1 MLKYRKNGFWRGFML
16 EGGNFMF
23 EFAPIFIGTIFVI
36 VISVILFTF
45 IKSVTQWNNNNHSP
59 KLNVNA
65 RVATKRT
72 SVRGSGEHRAY
83 SEYFVTFEVESGDRI
98 EFKVSDTEYGMLVE
112 GDNGELTFQGT
123 RYLGF
128 TRSNK
133 NIGIR

>member
-1 MLKYRKNGFWRGFML
+1 
-16 EGGNFMF
+16 
-23 EFAPIFIGTIFVI
+23 VI
-36 VISVILFTF
+36 LVILFTF

-65 RVATKRT
+65 RVAAKRT
-72 SVRGSGEHRAY
+72 SVRSGGEHRAY

-128 TRSNK
+128 ARSNK

>member
-1 MLKYRKNGFWRGFML
+1 ML
-16 EGGNFMF
+16 EGGDFMF

-36 VISVILFTF
+36 VTSVILFTL
-45 IKSVTQWNNNNHSP
+45 IKSISQWNKNNHSP
-59 KLNVNA
+59 KLNINSKV
-65 RVATKRT
+65 VAKRT
-72 SVRGSGEHRAY
+72 SVHGGGEHRAY
-83 SEYFVTFEVESGDRI
+83 TDYFVTFEVESGDRI

-128 TRSNK
+128 TRSNE

>member
-1 MLKYRKNGFWRGFML
+1 ML

-45 IKSVTQWNNNNHSP
+45 IKSVTQWNKNNHSP

-65 RVATKRT
+65 KVVAKRT
-72 SVRGSGEHRAY
+72 SVHGGGEHRAY
-83 SEYFVTFEVESGDRI
+83 TDYFVTFEVESGDRI

-112 GDNGELTFQGT
+112 GDNGELAFQGT
-123 RYLGF
+123 RYLSF
-128 TRSNK
+128 TRANK